1 MLYNILVAF
10 IKVLYQI
17 VSITG
22 VNQMI
27 TLKQRADEAIVV
39 ILGDQEVIIKL
50 KEVDHDQAKLDVQA
64 DENVHITHKFSRVEY
79 TD

>member
-1 MLYNILVAF
+1 MLYNILVTF

-17 VSITG
+17 VPITG
-22 VNQMI
+22 VKQMI